1 MSVNVKNEF
10 KIKTL
15 TALTAVGVFLF
26 MPKVMAEN
34 SKIEQITN
42 NASAK
47 QMADQLEKQT
57 EIPAGNNNTTY
68 GVAGSNDIN
77 KHSLGVGVGQTFLNG
92 EFKELANSSITADF
106 YYTYSASYSFDFMA
120 NLHYWTQDKGQT
132 KVRTLGIAPAIKG
145 KFYQFDNFS
154 PYALGGLG
162 FYNPQVKREIDN
174 VYRESESTWVF
185 GYHFGAGVELKLNE
199 KFSIGALLH
208 FHNPFD
214 VKLDSEADVEGSY
227 QKLLITSF
235 YTF

>member
-1 MSVNVKNEF
+1 MSVSKKSEF

-26 MPKVMAEN
+26 VPKAIAQG

-47 QMADQLEKQT
+47 QMADQLETQT
-57 EIPAGNNNTTY
+57 EPPPSNSNTSY
-68 GVAGSNDIN
+68 GTTSANDLN
-77 KHSLGVGVGQTFLNG
+77 RHSLGIGVGQTFLNG
-92 EFKELANSSITADF
+92 EFKELANSSITADL
-106 YYTYSASYSFDFMA
+106 YYAYSASYSFDFMA

-162 FYNPQVKREIDN
+162 FYNPQVKRYIN
-174 VYRESESTWVF
+174 NAYQESESTWVF
-185 GYHFGAGVELKLNE
+185 GYHFGAGAELKLNE
-199 KFSIGALLH
+199 KVSIGALVH

-214 VKLDSEADVEGSY
+214 VKQDNGADVEGSY
-227 QKLLITSF
+227 QKLLLTSF